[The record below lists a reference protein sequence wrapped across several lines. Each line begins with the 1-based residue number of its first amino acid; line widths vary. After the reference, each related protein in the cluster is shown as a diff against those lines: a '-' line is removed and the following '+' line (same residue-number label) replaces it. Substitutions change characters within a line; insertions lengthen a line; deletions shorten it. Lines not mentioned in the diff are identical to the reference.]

1 MELYGCLLNCGPS
14 VALDLRIYGV
24 PNAQDALQSCSFGVV
39 RPHCDPGC
47 LSIDRRNPRFVS
59 VNQKEARHERH
70 SRCKPRL
77 ACVVLSRISKAPA
90 GAEARLKALNI
101 TLPPDAAPAANFVNS
116 VQTGKG
122 KLGKDLTVEQGREAA
137 RQAGLIMLTKIRTAL
152 GSLDRVK
159 RVVKVLGMVNSAEGF
174 GDQPLVVNGF
184 SDLMVEVFGEAGKHA
199 RSAVG
204 MAGLPGNSPIEVESK
219 RPSSIRLDRQCT
231 SPEPSLAH
239 PSIARQKSIHFQ
251 ALSSPNVVTRVT

>member
-1 MELYGCLLNCGPS
+1 MKAIFAAVFTATLALLALSGPVS
-14 VALDLRIYGV
+14 
-24 PNAQDALQSCSFGVV
+24 AQA
-39 RPHCDPGC
+39 PG
-47 LSIDRRNPRFVS
+47 
-59 VNQKEARHERH
+59 
-70 SRCKPRL
+70 
-77 ACVVLSRISKAPA
+77 

-101 TLPPDAAPAANFVNS
+101 TLPADAAPAANFVNS
-116 VQTGKG
+116 VQSGNLLFLSGNTAGPAWAGKG

-152 GSLDRVK
+152 GSLNRVK

-204 MAGLPGNSPIEVESK
+204 MAGLPGNSPVEVEM
-219 RPSSIRLDRQCT
+219 IV
-231 SPEPSLAH
+231 E
-239 PSIARQKSIHFQ
+239 FE
-251 ALSSPNVVTRVT
+251 